1 LSGSISA
8 RQVRRVVTGYVPDA
22 SPTPALSMAQM
33 VRIATERM
41 NDRDCLDGSTRRRES
56 FKPEEH
62 SMLIIQTPLS
72 SK

>member
-1 LSGSISA
+1 
-8 RQVRRVVTGYVPDA
+8 
-22 SPTPALSMAQM
+22 MAQM